1 MKFLYLLCFLS
12 IFHIIHPLD
21 LGGIKFAINE
31 KMAGDLLYHFYPT
44 IMTKYKKYH
53 LPNIGLERGV
63 NLRELYFYLTE
74 FYLNKCKFKFTE
86 KGININIEGIKAY
99 IVGVAH
105 INKILEKDRDVRADI
120 NELGLN
126 ANLIVYSK
134 KDEKN
139 KLVPYAEFTETPKLT
154 LDFEID
160 IENILWLV
168 DGALESSLEKNLKE
182 SIYNNL
188 DQYCNMILKA
198 GLDLAKNY
206 TVIPIDE
213 PKGLYID
220 YSLVDIK
227 MRKGFLEINSFAFLF
242 NKNKP
247 ETMKPKRIPF
257 TILPPITSIDN
268 PNQLF
273 ISEYSLNS

>member
-1 MKFLYLLCFLS
+1 M
-12 IFHIIHPLD
+12 
-21 LGGIKFAINE
+21 
-31 KMAGDLLYHFYPT
+31 
-44 IMTKYKKYH
+44 
-53 LPNIGLERGV
+53 
-63 NLRELYFYLTE
+63 
-74 FYLNKCKFKFTE
+74 
-86 KGININIEGIKAY
+86 
-99 IVGVAH
+99 
-105 INKILEKDRDVRADI
+105 
-120 NELGLN
+120 
-126 ANLIVYSK
+126 
-134 KDEKN
+134 
-139 KLVPYAEFTETPKLT
+139 VPYAEFTETPKLT

-160 IENILWLV
+160 IENTLWLV
-168 DGALESSLEKNLKE
+168 DEALESSLEKNLKE

-227 MRKGFLEINSFAFLF
+227 MRKGFLEINSYAFLF